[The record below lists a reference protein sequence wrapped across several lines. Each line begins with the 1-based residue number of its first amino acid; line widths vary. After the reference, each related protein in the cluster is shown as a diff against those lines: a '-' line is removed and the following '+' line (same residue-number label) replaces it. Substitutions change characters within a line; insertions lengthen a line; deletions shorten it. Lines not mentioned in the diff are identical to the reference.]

1 MKEPPAKF
9 IGFFKL
15 IEAMKKVGCPVCMRT
30 IEDTHHAMESFLYE
44 SVNDSGLRDQIRN
57 DRGLCHR
64 HSWQL
69 AQFGDALGSA
79 ILFRDVLG
87 MLLPSLGNAP
97 SAFFFRRP
105 STRLGSQVCLFCRQ
119 EEKSHD
125 GLLSDLVAHVDDP
138 ELKAAWEGP
147 SMLCIPH
154 LGDFCTLLRDDGARR
169 RIIEM
174 HRGKYT
180 ALCEAMGQL
189 IEKQSYDHRAE
200 EIGLEKDSW
209 IRAIEV
215 LVGKSGVS

>member
-15 IEAMKKVGCPVCMRT
+15 IEAMKQPGCPVCARI
-30 IEDTHHAMESFLYE
+30 IEDTHHAMNSFLYE
-44 SVNDSGLRDQIRN
+44 SVNDPGLRSQIRS

-69 AQFGDALGSA
+69 ARFGDALGSA

-87 MLLPSLGNAP
+87 TLLPSLGSTHLA
-97 SAFFFRRP
+97 SFFRKP
-105 STRLGSQVCLFCRQ
+105 STRLGAQVCLFCRQ
-119 EEKSHD
+119 EEKSHE
-125 GLLSDLVAHVDDP
+125 GLLSDLAAHVDDP

-147 SMLCIPH
+147 AALCIPH
-154 LGDFCTLLRDDGARR
+154 LGDLCALLRDDGARR
-169 RIIEM
+169 RIVEM
-174 HRGKYT
+174 HRDNYT

-189 IEKQSYDHRAE
+189 IEKQSYDRRPE
-200 EIGLEKDSW
+200 EIGSEKDSW
-209 IRAIEV
+209 IRAIEA